1 MDDYKERMKEEYNE
15 LGERIIKL
23 ENMLVKEKKGELG
36 FEFNCPVELLREQ
49 LDVMRKYFK
58 ILEERAK
65 IEGVNLTFSAIGVN

>member
-1 MDDYKERMKEEYNE
+1 MDDYKERMQEEYNE

-23 ENMLVKEKKGELG
+23 ENMLIKERKGELG
-36 FEFNCPVELLREQ
+36 FEFDCPVELLREQ